1 MLRALRR
8 KTALHDADAEL
19 RWWLDVWDRDLRG
32 GGLFGAR
39 VLELCGDA
47 EVAPTYEGRRWQ
59 QARAE
64 VRRVLEE
71 AGIDDPAFF
80 DGKVVVDVGPGPV
93 GFPDACPARTS
104 IAIEPLA
111 PRLAANGLLLEGSA
125 AIYLAVPAES
135 IPLLDGS
142 VDVVNARN
150 SLDHVE
156 DPAAA
161 LAEVRRI
168 LRPGGTLI
176 LNVDVDHA
184 ATPTEPHSFTTGDVR
199 ALVAGFDVARE
210 RELEE
215 PHGHEGHALVVVAR
229 RPAGTGV

>member
-1 MLRALRR
+1 VLRALRR
-8 KTALHDADAEL
+8 KRPLHDADAEL
-19 RWWLDVWDRDLRG
+19 RWWLDVWDACLRD

-39 VLELCGDA
+39 VLELCGDH
-47 EVAPTYEGRRWQ
+47 ETAPTYEGRRWQ

-71 AGIDDPAFF
+71 AEIPDPSFF

-111 PRLAANGLLLEGSA
+111 PRLAEHGLLLADSPA
-125 AIYLAVPAES
+125 LYLAVGAER
-135 IPLLDGS
+135 IPLLDAS

-150 SLDHVE
+150 SIDHVE
-156 DPAAA
+156 DPAEA
-161 LAEVRRI
+161 LAEARRI

-176 LNVDVDHA
+176 LNVDVDHSP
-184 ATPTEPHSFTTGDVR
+184 TPTEPHSFTTDAVR
-199 ALVAGFDVARE
+199 ALVAGFEVECE
-210 RELEE
+210 RLLDE
-215 PHGHEGHALVVVAR
+215 PHGHDGHALVLVAR
-229 RPAGTGV
+229 KPAAA